1 MPQNKH
7 FDCVKM
13 KREASSKIYKQIDT
27 MAPNEEIKYWRDASK
42 KLKNRRQAL
51 KNRSIKTVA

>member
-1 MPQNKH
+1 MPRNKD

-13 KREASSKIYKQIDT
+13 KREASSKIYKRINT
-27 MAPNEEIKYWRDASK
+27 MTPKEEIKYWRDASK

-51 KNRSIKTVA
+51 KKRSIKTVA